1 MNALFVFD
9 EALANQLVAS
19 GAVEITTQYN
29 IKQDVRIFDYSN
41 PAHFCFD
48 IDNAVKTNKC
58 KIVRNLFMAF

>member
-9 EALANQLVAS
+9 EALASQLVAS

-41 PAHFCFD
+41 PAHFVL
-48 IDNAVKTNKC
+48 I
-58 KIVRNLFMAF
+58 